1 MLTRRNLISAI
12 AVCGATWVMPANAV
26 QEKDTLPK
34 PPDKLALGDYDV
46 KQLLLLMDTDKDG
59 KISKQE
65 WIKFMSDEF
74 DRLDKDKN
82 GYLDVKEI
90 TLSRVRASHFADVGK

>member
-34 PPDKLALGDYDV
+34 PPDKLVLGEYEV
-46 KQLLLLMDTDKDG
+46 KRLMLLMDADKDG
-59 KISKQE
+59 RISKKE
-65 WIKFMSDEF
+65 WMNFMSAEF